1 MPQVDTTAGSTT
13 NSSVILPLSTQS
25 SLASLLSSRRA
36 DDNGE
41 SNDADGVPLNQDPVL
56 HPLVEQSV
64 QDRSPVSVSVE
75 LTKEEEVSAVG
86 NAVVDKSAEGSS
98 SSNPT
103 TKTILSAKFLRHN
116 TVPDG
121 QIFPPGAE
129 FVKSWRML
137 NDGAQDW
144 PEMTEVVFAA
154 GDSLIRDDIEPVRLK
169 VGIVAAG
176 SEVNVWTGEL
186 KVSRSRFDVPL
197 Y

>member
-1 MPQVDTTAGSTT
+1 M
-13 NSSVILPLSTQS
+13 ILPLNTQS
-25 SLASLLSSRRA
+25 PQISLLSSRLA
-36 DDNGE
+36 NDDGK
-41 SNDADGVPLNQDPVL
+41 SDDADGVPLNQDPIL
-56 HPLVEQSV
+56 HPPVEQSV
-64 QDRSPVSVSVE
+64 QDRSPVSVFVE
-75 LTKEEEVSAVG
+75 PTKEDVSAVE
-86 NAVVDKSAEGSS
+86 NAVVDESAEGSS
-98 SSNPT
+98 SNPMT
-103 TKTILSAKFLRHN
+103 INPILSAKFLCHN

-137 NDGAQDW
+137 NDGGQDW

-154 GDSLIRDDIEPVRLK
+154 GDSLTRDDIEPVRLQ

-186 KVSRSRFDVPL
+186 KVSRTRFDLPV